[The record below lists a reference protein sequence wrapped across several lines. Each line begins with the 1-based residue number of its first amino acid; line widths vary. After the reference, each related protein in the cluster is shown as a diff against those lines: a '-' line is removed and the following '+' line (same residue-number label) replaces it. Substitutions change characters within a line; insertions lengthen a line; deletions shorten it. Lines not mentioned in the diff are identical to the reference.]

1 MMNDLVRTDRQ
12 SQPVGQDARALT
24 ISNSDR
30 IRISAAWEALSVN
43 SRRGFISKL
52 ASSIPRD

>member
-1 MMNDLVRTDRQ
+1 MNDLVRTDRQ
-12 SQPVGQDARALT
+12 SQPVGQDARTLT

>member
-30 IRISAAWEALSVN
+30 IRISAA
-43 SRRGFISKL
+43 
-52 ASSIPRD
+52 